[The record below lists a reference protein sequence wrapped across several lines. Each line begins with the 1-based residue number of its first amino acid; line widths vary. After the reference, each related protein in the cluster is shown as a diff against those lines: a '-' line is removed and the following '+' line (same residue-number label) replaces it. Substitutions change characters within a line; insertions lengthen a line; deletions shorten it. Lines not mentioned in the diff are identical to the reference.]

1 MRPDTSTSTRELAQ
15 LAIDASAAKARLEAE
30 TQRTPSDE
38 RQALARALR
47 ERVRALVE
55 RDSAGCIRTRW
66 EE

>member
-1 MRPDTSTSTRELAQ
+1 MRSDTSTRELAR
-15 LAIDASAAKARLEAE
+15 LAIEKSAAQARLEAV
-30 TQRTPSDE
+30 TQQTPSDE
-38 RQALARALR
+38 RQALARAVR